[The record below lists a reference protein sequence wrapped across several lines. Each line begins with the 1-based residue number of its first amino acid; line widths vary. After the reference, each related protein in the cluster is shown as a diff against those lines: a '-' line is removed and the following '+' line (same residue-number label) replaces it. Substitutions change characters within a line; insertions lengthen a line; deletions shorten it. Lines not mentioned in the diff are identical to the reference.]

1 MPPNYIVTIQ
11 QALQGKAAEY
21 CCIKTELPEQKEDTK
36 STQPRSFDPD
46 NMPTPLEMAKIY
58 YQNQYHEE
66 MDQEM
71 VAMLEEAIR
80 RVQKNNEK
88 E

>member
-1 MPPNYIVTIQ
+1 
-11 QALQGKAAEY
+11 
-21 CCIKTELPEQKEDTK
+21 
-36 STQPRSFDPD
+36 
-46 NMPTPLEMAKIY
+46 MPTPLEMAKIY

-71 VAMLEEAIR
+71 VEMLEEAIR